1 MARVWRSISGQRGT
15 AWLAVAVLFAHTL
28 IMGFHVPPS
37 LRTALAEAERAALL
51 AGVCHADPE
60 TAVQPTGHGGDHGD
74 HRGPGGPA
82 HPVDHLSHCPICL
95 SLAGG
100 LLGPAEAPSLPR
112 PTLVVRAEPLPVA
125 FGPWRSFEENP
136 FAARAP
142 PATV

>member
-1 MARVWRSISGQRGT
+1 MSGQRGT

-28 IMGFHVPPS
+28 IMGFHVPPA
-37 LRTALAEAERAALL
+37 LRTALAEAEQTALL
-51 AGVCHADPE
+51 AGLCHADPE
-60 TAVQPTGHGGDHGD
+60 TAADPAGQDGDHGGAGG
-74 HRGPGGPA
+74 HHGPA
-82 HPVDHLSHCPICL
+82 SPVDHLSHCPICL

-100 LLGPAEAPSLPR
+100 LLGPAEAPSLPP

-142 PATV
+142 PAMV